1 MQSQKRK
8 ATSSKSLT
16 QHRGASGERAVT
28 TWQQE
33 AQNVLQMIV
42 DSPDSVPFRNAV
54 NIDDFPVC
62 NRHLLLSAI
71 LKLCMLLTYC

>member
-1 MQSQKRK
+1 MYDEQKQK

-16 QHRGASGERAVT
+16 QHRGTSTERVV

-33 AQNVLQMIV
+33 AENVLQMIV

-54 NIDDFPVC
+54 NIDEFPVC
-62 NRHLLLSAI
+62 NGQI
-71 LKLCMLLTYC
+71 LCCAVAQR

>member
-1 MQSQKRK
+1 MYVLMYVVGCQKRK

-16 QHRGASGERAVT
+16 RQHRGTSAERAI

-33 AQNVLQMIV
+33 AENVLQMIV

-54 NIDDFPVC
+54 NIEEFPVY
-62 NRHLLLSAI
+62 NMHQISLE
-71 LKLCMLLTYC
+71 LTE